1 MPITNKTQLTLH
13 LHMCDPKVCSKSCG
27 HSCYYNLCT
36 YIYIY
41 NVTLLGGGVVCV
53 CLQYIIYTEILYCVC
68 DPTDGIV
75 TGAVMMRL
83 VLAVVWRGE
92 RTRFACLTSQTECAI
107 I

>member
-1 MPITNKTQLTLH
+1 MTQRSV
-13 LHMCDPKVCSKSCG
+13 PKVVVTVVTTIFA
-27 HSCYYNLCT
+27 HI

-41 NVTLLGGGVVCV
+41 NVTLLGGGCVCV